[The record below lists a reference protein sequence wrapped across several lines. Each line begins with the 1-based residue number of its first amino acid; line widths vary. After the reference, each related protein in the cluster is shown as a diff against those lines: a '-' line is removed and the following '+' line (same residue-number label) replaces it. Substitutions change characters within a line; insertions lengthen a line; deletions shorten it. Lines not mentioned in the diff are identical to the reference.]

1 LNKFISGKV
10 IKYAVIVLVIALIAS
25 GGYYGYSKMTA
36 AGVSTIIR
44 EATAQ
49 VVRGE
54 LAVTISG
61 TGTVQPISIYEIV
74 PLVKGNIIEA
84 PFEEGDQ
91 VKEGDLLYRID
102 DSDLSYNIQKAQNNI
117 EKMKINNEATVESL
131 KDLVIYAPCDGR
143 LTEFSFKKGDEVN
156 SNEKIADVINDKQII
171 AKVPF
176 HEPQAKKI
184 SIGQKAQL
192 AITDNMWYI
201 DGEVTD
207 ISSTP
212 RPVAGGGPVYDV
224 EITIDNPGAF
234 SEGMEVTGIIKAPD
248 GDLHGTSK
256 ATTEYVD
263 NESVLAKT
271 SGNVKEVYVKNG
283 EWVKKGQRILELE
296 NNSIHNT
303 IYKNSLDLED
313 SKLSL
318 EAQKK
323 QLNDYYIVS
332 PIDGTVIQK
341 DYKLGDTVN
350 SGNNSTKLM
359 TIADMSKMVFT
370 IEVDELDIAKI
381 AEGQKVDVTADALP
395 NEKFEGEVTKVSVLG
410 NTQNGVTTYP
420 VEVTI
425 STPGK
430 LRPGMNVNA
439 KIMVESKKDVLY
451 VPMSAVTMAGDKAFV
466 RVKSDGDAAPK
477 RGNDGQQPGE
487 RFNSPKNVQQNA
499 VLGSAKDLGQQG
511 AAQDGRQLREVVVG
525 INNEDYIEI
534 ISGISE
540 GEIVYLPSVSA
551 GSLQTGRMQGGMGFP
566 GGGMGGSRPG
576 GVVRIR

>member
-1 LNKFISGKV
+1 M
-10 IKYAVIVLVIALIAS
+10 LVIALIAS
-25 GGYYGYSKMTA
+25 GGYYGYNKMTA
-36 AGVSTIIR
+36 AGVSTITR

-54 LAVTISG
+54 LVVTISG

-117 EKMKINNEATVESL
+117 EKMKINNEDTVESL
-131 KDLVIYAPCDGR
+131 KDLIIYAPCDGR
-143 LTEFSFKKGDEVN
+143 LTEFSLKKGDEVN
-156 SNEKIADVINDKQII
+156 NNEKIAVVINDKKIA

-176 HEPQAKKI
+176 HETQVKKI
-184 SIGQKAQL
+184 SVGQKAQL
-192 AITDNMWYI
+192 AIKDYFWYI

-207 ISSTP
+207 ISPTS

-248 GDLHGTSK
+248 GDLHGASK
-256 ATTEYVD
+256 ATTEFAD
-263 NESVLAKT
+263 NETVTAKI
-271 SGNVKEVYVKNG
+271 SGNVKEIYVKNG
-283 EWVKKGQRILELE
+283 EWVKKGQKILELE
-296 NNSIHNT
+296 NNSIYNT
-303 IYKNSLDLED
+303 IYKNSLDIED

-332 PIDGTVIQK
+332 PIDGTVIKK
-341 DYKLGDTVN
+341 DYKVGDTVN
-350 SGNNSTKLM
+350 SGNNSTVLM
-359 TIADMSKMVFT
+359 TVADMSKMVFT

-395 NEKFEGEVTKVSVLG
+395 NEKFVGEVTNVSVLG

-425 STPGK
+425 SEPGK
-430 LRPGMNVNA
+430 LKPGMNVNA

-451 VPMSAVTMAGDKAFV
+451 VPMSAVTMVGDKAFV
-466 RVKSDGDAAPK
+466 RVKSDGNAVPNK
-477 RGNDGQQPGE
+477 GDGRQSSSE
-487 RFNSPKNVQQNA
+487 RSNRTKNVQQNA
-499 VLGSAKDLGQQG
+499 VPDSAEGSKKQG
-511 AAQDGRQLREVVVG
+511 AVQGGRGELREVVVG
-525 INNEDYIEI
+525 INNEDNIEI
-534 ISGISE
+534 ISGLSE
-540 GEIVYLPSVSA
+540 GEIVYLSSVPSNNSETNRMP
-551 GSLQTGRMQGGMGFP
+551 GS
-566 GGGMGGSRPG
+566 GGGMRFPGAGGLPSG
-576 GVVRIR
+576 GVVRMR

>member
-1 LNKFISGKV
+1 LKKFIAGKV
-10 IKYAVIVLVIALIAS
+10 IKHAVIILIIALIAG
-25 GGYYGYSKMTA
+25 GGYYGYRKMA
-36 AGVSTIIR
+36 AAKVSVAIS

-49 VVRGE
+49 VERGE
-54 LAVTISG
+54 ITVSISG

-74 PLVKGNIIEA
+74 PLIKGNIIEA

-117 EKMKINNEATVESL
+117 EKMKINNAGTVESL
-131 KDLVIYAPCDGR
+131 KDLNIYAPCEGR
-143 LTEFSFKKGDEVN
+143 VTDFAFEEGDEVN
-156 SNEKIADVINDKQII
+156 SSEKIADVVNDRQIV
-171 AKVPF
+171 AKIPF
-176 HEPQAKKI
+176 HEPQAKNI
-184 SIGQKAQL
+184 GIGQRAQI

-201 DGEVTD
+201 DGEVTY

-234 SEGMEVTGIIKAPD
+234 SEGMEVTGIVKAPG
-248 GDLHGTSK
+248 GDLHGASE
-256 ATTEYVD
+256 ATTEYAD
-263 NESVLAKT
+263 SESVLAKV

-283 EWVKKGQRILELE
+283 EWVKKGQKLLELE
-296 NNSIHNT
+296 NNSLHDT
-303 IYKNSLDLED
+303 IYKNSLDLAD
-313 SKLSL
+313 SQLSL

-323 QLNDYYIVS
+323 QLNDYNIVS
-332 PIDGTVIQK
+332 PIDGTIIQK
-341 DYKLGDTVN
+341 DYKAGDTVN
-350 SGNNSTKLM
+350 SGSSSTVLM
-359 TIADMSKMVFT
+359 TVADMSKMVFT

-381 AEGQKVDVTADALP
+381 AENQKVEVTADALP
-395 NEKFEGEVTKVSVLG
+395 NGKFEGQVTNVSVLG

-425 STPGK
+425 SEPGK

-451 VPMSAVTMAGDKAFV
+451 VPMSAVSMIKGKAFV
-466 RVKSDGDAAPK
+466 SVKSDDDMQKEQAQQNQQVAQSMESPSNSA
-477 RGNDGQQPGE
+477 RGG
-487 RFNSPKNVQQNA
+487 QQNA
-499 VLGSAKDLGQQG
+499 AEGHGQQG
-511 AAQDGRQLREVVVG
+511 IAQDGRQLREVVVG

-534 ISGISE
+534 VSGLSE
-540 GEIVYLPSVSA
+540 GETVYLTSA
-551 GSLQTGRMQGGMGFP
+551 STSDFGAGRMP
-566 GGGMGGSRPG
+566 GGGMVGPRPG